1 MNTKTYAQEA
11 RRNLLEAVSKKL
23 HYWGFSKDGVFTE
36 QPQKIAGGYLFR
48 GKVHNIPE
56 VPKLWNKLHAAINK
70 HGIDEV
76 IEKAAYTWFNR
87 ITALR
92 ILSKN
97 GYEQA
102 ELEYVKGI
110 TLTPQ
115 ILQRARQGKYDF
127 LSKTEQE
134 RLKKIITD
142 YSKDQEAFAILL
154 IGYCHSHP
162 TLKRVFGGIDDYTE
176 LLLPDNILQK
186 SGFLHLLNT
195 MDAISDEEYQKVE
208 LIGWLYQFYI
218 SEKKDDV
225 FASFKKNC
233 R

>member
-97 GYEQA
+97 G
-102 ELEYVKGI
+102 
-110 TLTPQ
+110 
-115 ILQRARQGKYDF
+115 
-127 LSKTEQE
+127 
-134 RLKKIITD
+134 
-142 YSKDQEAFAILL
+142 
-154 IGYCHSHP
+154 
-162 TLKRVFGGIDDYTE
+162 
-176 LLLPDNILQK
+176 
-186 SGFLHLLNT
+186 
-195 MDAISDEEYQKVE
+195 
-208 LIGWLYQFYI
+208 
-218 SEKKDDV
+218 
-225 FASFKKNC
+225 
-233 R
+233 